1 MADPTA
7 APLTGFPTE
16 AAQSPHRRVEYR
28 IDRTLRLR
36 NDNRPGVLGE
46 VAGAIGA
53 VGGNIGDIRTVQ
65 RGSAHVVRDLDVTC
79 VDLAMLDQV
88 LQAVRALAHTRLVDV
103 RDEVLRVHVGGK
115 LRIVPR
121 YPVASLADLRRVYTP
136 GVAEVCRLIAREP
149 AAADRYTMSANL
161 VAVVTDGTAVLG
173 LGNIGPVAGMPVM
186 EGKCALLA
194 QLVQVDAVPILLEP
208 GPPAALVDAVAR
220 IAPTFGAIQLE
231 DIAAPACFT
240 IAPRLQ
246 ERVPIPVLH
255 DDQHGTATVVLAAVT
270 RAAQLVGRPLQSM
283 RAGVA
288 GLGAAGFAIAELLTQ
303 VLEQPVLGA
312 GRTADSIAR
321 LARAGGVPVTLD
333 ELVARCDIVI
343 AVTAQPELIA
353 PAQVR
358 PGQLIFA
365 LSNPVPEIL
374 PELARAAG
382 AAIAVD
388 GSVVNNL
395 LGFPGLFR
403 GALDT
408 RARRFSHG
416 MFLAAAASIAALAK
430 GDELVPDPLDPSVHR
445 AVARA
450 VASAA
455 VASDVARVVPP
466 ADYFELGPLDRGAP
480 GA

>member
-1 MADPTA
+1 MPDPSGPA
-7 APLTGFPTE
+7 APGFPTE
-16 AAQSPHRRVEYR
+16 AGSAPLGPVEYR

-65 RGSAHVVRDLDVTC
+65 RGTAHVVRDLDVTC
-79 VDLAMLDQV
+79 VDLVMLDRV
-88 LQAVRALAHTRLVDV
+88 LDAVRALAHTRLLDV

-115 LRIVPR
+115 LRMAPR
-121 YPVASLADLRRVYTP
+121 YPVTSLADLRRVYTP
-136 GVAEVCRLIAREP
+136 GVAQVCRLIAREP
-149 AAADRYTMSANL
+149 SAADRYTTIANT

-186 EGKCALLA
+186 EGKCALMA
-194 QLVQVDAVPILLEP
+194 QLVNIEAVPILLEP
-208 GPPAALVDAVAR
+208 GPPEQLVEAIVR
-220 IAPTFGAIQLE
+220 IAPSFGAIQLE

-246 ERVPIPVLH
+246 ERLPIPVVH

-270 RAAQLVGRPLQSM
+270 RAAQLVGRPL
-283 RAGVA
+283 AGLRVGVV
-288 GLGAAGFAIAELLTQ
+288 GLGAAGSAIAQLLTD
-303 VLEQPVLGA
+303 VLERPVLGV
-312 GRTADSIAR
+312 GRTPDSLER
-321 LARAGGVPVTLD
+321 LQHLGGVPVDLD
-333 ELVARCDIVI
+333 QLMAQADVVI

-353 PAQVR
+353 PERVR

-365 LSNPVPEIL
+365 LSNPIPEIV
-374 PELARAAG
+374 PELALAAG

-408 RARRFSHG
+408 RARRFTHG
-416 MFLAAAASIAALAK
+416 MFLAAADAIAANAR
-430 GDELVPDPLDPSVHR
+430 GEELVPDPLDPEIHL

-450 VASAA
+450 VAAAA
-455 VASDVARVVPP
+455 VAGDVARVVPP
-466 ADYFELGPLDRGAP
+466 AEYYE
-480 GA
+480 

>member
-1 MADPTA
+1 MSDPGPPRLAD
-7 APLTGFPTE
+7 FPTE
-16 AAQSPHRRVEYR
+16 AAQSALRRVEWR

-36 NDNRPGVLGE
+36 NDNQPGVLGE
-46 VAGAIGA
+46 VAGAIGT

-65 RGSAHVVRDLDVTC
+65 RGSAHVVRDLDVSC
-79 VDLAMLDQV
+79 ADLTMLDRV
-88 LQAVRALAHTRLVDV
+88 LESVRRLAHTRLLDV

-115 LRIVPR
+115 LKVVPR
-121 YPVASLADLRRVYTP
+121 YPVGSPADLRRVYTP

-149 AAADRYTMSANL
+149 AAADRYTMIANT
-161 VAVVTDGTAVLG
+161 VAVVTDGSAVLG
-173 LGNIGPVAGMPVM
+173 LGDIGPVAGMPVM

-194 QLVQVDAVPILLEP
+194 QLVQVDAIPILLQP
-208 GPPAALVDAVAR
+208 GPPEALVDAVAR

-246 ERVPIPVLH
+246 ERVSIPVVH

-270 RAAQLVGRPLQSM
+270 RAAQLVGRPLGSL
-283 RAGVA
+283 RAGVV
-288 GLGAAGFAIAELLTQ
+288 GLGAAGTAIAELLIQ
-303 VLEQPVLGA
+303 VLDQPVLGA
-312 GRTADSIAR
+312 GRTADSIER
-321 LARAGGVPVTLD
+321 LTAAGGTPVTLE
-333 ELVARCDIVI
+333 ELLSRSDIVI
-343 AVTAQPELIA
+343 ATTAQPHLIA
-353 PAQVR
+353 AEQVR

-374 PELARAAG
+374 PERALAAG

-408 RARRFSHG
+408 RARRFTPG
-416 MFLAAAASIAALAK
+416 MFLAAAAAIAAEAR
-430 GDELVPDPLDPSVHR
+430 GEELVPDALDPGVHR

-450 VASAA
+450 VARAA
-455 VASDVARVVPP
+455 VAGEVARVVPP
-466 ADYFELGPLDRGAP
+466 ADYFE
-480 GA
+480 

>member
-1 MADPTA
+1 MGDPA
-7 APLTGFPTE
+7 APAERAFPTE
-16 AAQSPHRRVEYR
+16 AAQSPHRQVEYR

-36 NDNRPGVLGE
+36 NDNQPGVLGE
-46 VAGAIGA
+46 VARAIGG

-65 RGSAHVVRDLDVTC
+65 RSSAHVVRDLDVTC
-79 VDLAMLDQV
+79 VDLAMLDLV
-88 LQAVRALAHTRLVDV
+88 LQAVRGLTHTRLLDV

-115 LRIVPR
+115 LRILPR

-149 AAADRYTMSANL
+149 AAADRYTMIANT
-161 VAVVTDGTAVLG
+161 VAVVTDGSAVLG

-194 QLVQVDAVPILLEP
+194 QLVAVEAIPILLQP
-208 GPPAALVDAVAR
+208 GPPDALVEAVAR

-246 ERVPIPVLH
+246 ERLQIPVVH

-270 RAAQLVGRPLQSM
+270 RAAQLVGRPLPSM
-283 RAGVA
+283 RAGVV
-288 GLGAAGFAIAELLTQ
+288 GLGAAGFAIAELLLQ
-303 VLEQPVLGA
+303 VLDQPVLGS
-312 GRTADSIAR
+312 GRTPDSIER
-321 LARAGGVPVTLD
+321 LAAAGGVPVELD
-333 ELVARCDIVI
+333 ELLACSDIVI
-343 AVTAQPELIA
+343 ATTAHPGLIA
-353 PAQVR
+353 PEQVR

-374 PELARAAG
+374 PELALAAG

-388 GSVVNNL
+388 GTVVNNL

-408 RARRFSHG
+408 RARRFTPG
-416 MFLAAAASIAALAK
+416 MFLAAAEAIAAQAR
-430 GDELVPDPLDPSVHR
+430 GDELVPDPLDPAVHRRVAR

-450 VASAA
+450 A
-455 VASDVARVVPP
+455 VAGDVARVAPP
-466 ADYFELGPLDRGAP
+466 DDDE
-480 GA
+480 